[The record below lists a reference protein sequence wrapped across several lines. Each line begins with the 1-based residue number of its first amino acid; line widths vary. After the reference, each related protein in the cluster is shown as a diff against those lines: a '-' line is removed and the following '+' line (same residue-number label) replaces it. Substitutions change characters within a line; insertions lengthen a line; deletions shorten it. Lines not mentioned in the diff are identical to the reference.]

1 MNSTSSLL
9 AGGIILF
16 GAVALAN
23 LYLPAHYG
31 VKDTS
36 KSSAIDTQVVPQ
48 RSALPPKVLI
58 ATPGPFVQK
67 PSASTVAPSAD
78 SPTGLSG
85 QPTSVANNSASPSD
99 ASSAP
104 DPVVNQKTPAI
115 VIPKSSGTT
124 TPNIFSRDQTSKPK
138 TTPARHVK
146 ARKAIALRERH
157 DRVKFHREDRHRRLA
172 YHRESS
178 GPILN
183 SPRNSRTPVPI
194 FDRHTRES
202 GFTLSATLNNRAW
215 IREGNRKTLMVTVG
229 SVIPGLGKITAISA
243 SSVRFNSGKVL
254 REHR

>member
-9 AGGIILF
+9 TGGIALF

-31 VKDTS
+31 IKDVN
-36 KSSAIDTQVVPQ
+36 KSSAINAQVAPQ
-48 RSALPPKVLI
+48 RSVLPPEVSI
-58 ATPGPFVQK
+58 ATPGPFVQN
-67 PSASTVAPSAD
+67 PSASTVTAPANSSA
-78 SPTGLSG
+78 GMSG
-85 QPTSVANNSASPSD
+85 QPTSVANSSASPSD
-99 ASSAP
+99 ASSTPGPAA
-104 DPVVNQKTPAI
+104 NQITPAI
-115 VIPKSSGTT
+115 VIPKNSGTT
-124 TPNIFSRDQTSKPK
+124 TPNIFSRAQASKHKP
-138 TTPARHVK
+138 TASRHVN
-146 ARKAIALRERH
+146 ARKETDLRKRH
-157 DRVKFHREDRHRRLA
+157 DKVEFHREDRRHRLA

-194 FDRHTRES
+194 FDRHTHES
-202 GFTLSATLNNRAW
+202 GFTLSATLNDRAW

-229 SVIPGLGKITAISA
+229 SAIPGLGKITSISA

>member
-23 LYLPAHYG
+23 LYLPVHYG
-31 VKDTS
+31 IKDVS
-36 KSSAIDTQVVPQ
+36 KSSTINTQVAPQ
-48 RSALPPKVLI
+48 RSALPP
-58 ATPGPFVQK
+58 
-67 PSASTVAPSAD
+67 
-78 SPTGLSG
+78 
-85 QPTSVANNSASPSD
+85 
-99 ASSAP
+99 
-104 DPVVNQKTPAI
+104 DPVVNQKMPTI

-138 TTPARHVK
+138 TTPSRRVK

-157 DRVKFHREDRHRRLA
+157 DRVTLHREDRHRRLA

-194 FDRHTRES
+194 FDRHAHES